1 MEDPP
6 SRKASDEQ
14 SYHRG
19 SLPQAPIPGRRM
31 SLAAVLAM
39 QRNRRPTNPT
49 ASSVMTTTLGSMT
62 EKVGDS
68 RNSMLRSL
76 QSLPQQSGE
85 SGIQLQANNRY
96 DAITALRR
104 LNRLDNPQTI
114 HSSLPGFDR
123 DKDSSKGSLTHRS
136 TSDTHSR
143 GSLWNNSS
151 PSVAD
156 DPDQLRTLS
165 SQIPHPAMRL
175 NLIPSDPATQS
186 IFHTLCNDLL
196 IRLGDVETAI
206 EELIR
211 WKDAFLTQTVP
222 SSVKLDLGLLFARVV
237 RAKTELHEPLF
248 ELVKQVR
255 VYGIDWRVRK
265 EVLVELERDFLR
277 QNHIIDI
284 AILKMEHLEIQVEQA
299 KSAKRVAVWERLTK
313 RLMDM
318 FPDVIGDQYLDAPP
332 ETEQDQAEE
341 TASSSSSGSERSS
354 QYLVETPSQYGSMMS
369 SAVSLEPRSRVASHV
384 STARSVQEEH
394 QQPPPQSPAAPLDEE
409 PLRVSKSTIRESLQQ
424 STPMYKH
431 TPMRLFNRFRT
442 LLRTHHPDLALRLS
456 HQHRHPFRPTRPL
469 YLSLTTRTVA
479 YPTPNKSLRRGW
491 SACALDKGYAE
502 TKRLVRSNSDGAM
515 EVVRGGKVL
524 KRGERALMP
533 RFGTVW
539 PSGAGAGEEGGGEEE
554 DEVEWVGEELEYEA
568 WDEHFSLLQ
577 SAGTDLSD
585 TVNRFME
592 TTPMLKRDTT
602 SPQTPHLPTDKS
614 SFTLED
620 LMELTLLHA
629 QQMQLLQTEYNER
642 IATLEQQIEAS
653 QTRQVGEREEYEHRI
668 EQLQERTKRLAAEFM
683 KQARESESREGRG
696 RREEGE
702 DEEEDLSAIG
712 EALRNRG
719 SGRSGRRRGKSRGAD
734 RSKTP
739 VLLVQKILAPR
750 ETPVFTSAPFQMSFL
765 SRLRHYTSERLA
777 HHEALAQKINAI
789 EQKEVEEKLGQYN
802 LLDDKTLTKQ
812 TKKEDAKWL
821 ARFMPMPGEV
831 PKRRKAPGEEQG
843 LVPPW
848 GGKFTIT
855 KKSEDEGDMN
865 ILNLFDVAM
874 RMTPASPKAPR
885 TVSVPPST

>member
-6 SRKASDEQ
+6 SKKASDEQ

-19 SLPQAPIPGRRM
+19 SLTQAAIPGRRM

-49 ASSVMTTTLGSMT
+49 TSSVMTTTLGNVI
-62 EKVGDS
+62 EKGGDS

-85 SGIQLQANNRY
+85 SGIHLQANNRF

-104 LNRLDNPQTI
+104 LNRLDNPQSI
-114 HSSLPGFDR
+114 HASLPGFHR
-123 DKDSSKGSLTHRS
+123 DKDSSMGSLTHRS
-136 TSDTHSR
+136 TSNNQSR
-143 GSLWNNSS
+143 GSLWNNSA
-151 PSVAD
+151 PTVAD

-255 VYGIDWRVRK
+255 VYGSDWRVRK
-265 EVLVELERDFLR
+265 DVLVELERDFLR

-332 ETEQDQAEE
+332 ETQQDQAEE
-341 TASSSSSGSERSS
+341 TASSSSGSEMSS
-354 QYLVETPSQYGSMMS
+354 EYLVETPSRYGSMMS
-369 SAVSLEPRSRVASHV
+369 SAVSLGPRSRVSSHV
-384 STARSVQEEH
+384 STAPSVHEEQ
-394 QQPPPQSPAAPLDEE
+394 QQPPAVPAPPAVLNEE
-409 PLRVSKSTIRESLQQ
+409 PLRVSKSAIRESLQQ

-442 LLRTHHPDLALRLS
+442 LLRAHHPDLALRLS
-456 HQHRHPFRPTRPL
+456 LQHRHPFRPPRPL

-491 SACALDKGYAE
+491 SACDLDKGYAE
-502 TKRLVRSNSDGAM
+502 TKRLVRSNSDGAL

-539 PSGAGAGEEGGGEEE
+539 PVSSAGEGEDEDE

-642 IATLEQQIEAS
+642 IAALEQQIEAS
-653 QTRQVGEREEYEHRI
+653 QVRQSGEREEYEQRI

-696 RREEGE
+696 RREE
-702 DEEEDLSAIG
+702 DEEEEEAELSAIG
-712 EALRNRG
+712 EALRNR

-739 VLLVQKILAPR
+739 VHLVQKILAPR

-765 SRLRHYTSERLA
+765 SRLRHYTAERLA
-777 HHEALAQKINAI
+777 HHEALAQKINAM

-802 LLDDKTLTKQ
+802 LLDDKTLTHQ

-848 GGKFTIT
+848 GGKFAIT
-855 KKSEDEGDMN
+855 KKSDDDADMN

-874 RMTPASPKAPR
+874 RMTPGLPKASR
-885 TVSVPPST
+885 IVSVPHST